1 MASSIKAGVRC
12 IVEVSMEKS
21 QRWMQ
26 TEKAFPIFRA
36 FNKGS
41 AAEKALA
48 VDVANDL
55 MGKVLSP
62 LLRQRLDLMIRKYKN
77 DKIIGAM

>member
-1 MASSIKAGVRC
+1 
-12 IVEVSMEKS
+12 MEKS
-21 QRWMQ
+21 QLWLQ

>member
-1 MASSIKAGVRC
+1 
-12 IVEVSMEKS
+12 MEKS
-21 QRWMQ
+21 RLWTQ
-26 TEKAFPIFRA
+26 TEQAFPIFRA

-41 AAEKALA
+41 TAEKALA
-48 VDVANDL
+48 VDLANDL

-62 LLRQRLDLMIRKYKN
+62 LLRQRLDLLIRKYKN

>member
-1 MASSIKAGVRC
+1 MANSTRAGVKC
-12 IVEVSMEKS
+12 IAEVSMEKS
-21 QRWMQ
+21 QLWLQ